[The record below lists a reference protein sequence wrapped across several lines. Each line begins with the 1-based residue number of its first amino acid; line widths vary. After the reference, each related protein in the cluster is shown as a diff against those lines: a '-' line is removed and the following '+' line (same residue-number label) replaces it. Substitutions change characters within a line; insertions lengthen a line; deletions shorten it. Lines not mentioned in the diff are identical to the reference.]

1 MKPFTPNAAFTL
13 SNLGGIEIEFN
24 DTCEAVRYRLY
35 DNAPSRRACQIQ
47 YTATGR
53 AFFRAKN
60 SRYYLDKFMRM

>member
-13 SNLGGIEIEFN
+13 SNMGGIEIELN
-24 DTCEAVRYRLY
+24 NTGEAVRYRLY

-53 AFFRAKN
+53 AFFRTR
-60 SRYYLDKFMRM
+60 SGRYYLDKFTKI